1 MFGEL
6 FCISLIGICLG
17 FKRCVNKLA
26 CFFCCFSVWFGFA
39 RSKFQFYLTHTHKY
53 THFLSLLLYTYLHH
67 TQFVVRIL
75 FMVPIFAIQS
85 WFSLFFRSASPYLT
99 AVRDLYEAFVLA
111 SFVYYIIE
119 LCGGEDQLVDK
130 LRMKDPS
137 YGEHRIFSCQKQQQ
151 RRHWQ
156 MGRPFLLNCKYG
168 VLQFVFFKIITTII
182 VIVLHNLDD
191 FHKGSKRWNSSFI
204 ALAVIMNLSITY
216 ALYCLVKLYFATKD
230 FLKEWNPVWKF
241 LW

>member
-1 MFGEL
+1 
-6 FCISLIGICLG
+6 
-17 FKRCVNKLA
+17 
-26 CFFCCFSVWFGFA
+26 
-39 RSKFQFYLTHTHKY
+39 
-53 THFLSLLLYTYLHH
+53 
-67 TQFVVRIL
+67 
-75 FMVPIFAIQS
+75 MVPIFAIQS

-182 VIVLHNLDD
+182 VIVLHSLDD